1 MMHCQLGDGH
11 PHAGLSCVLVRP
23 ACREGRRWKT
33 EDGTHDLCVGAQ
45 PQTCRSQ
52 VGLSDH
58 RTARAVGSGGSQ
70 SELEFTSAAVQLGP
84 RREASPFFWSDSGSG
99 AAGEA
104 SAVSFVAEQGN
115 VHVAPTNDTG
125 EILVITSHTRH
136 LQPSF
141 RAILGTTPSKVPPP
155 ALAPQSA
162 LALPSTGSS
171 TKLAPPTIDADPRTG
186 SA

>member
-1 MMHCQLGDGH
+1 MMHRQLGDGQC
-11 PHAGLSCVLVRP
+11 HAGLSCVLVRP

-45 PQTCRSQ
+45 PKTCRSQ

-58 RTARAVGSGGSQ
+58 QTASGGSQ

-84 RREASPFFWSDSGSG
+84 RREASPLFWSDSGSG

-104 SAVSFVAEQGN
+104 SAVPFVAEQGN

-125 EILVITSHTRH
+125 EILVITSHTRASPAFFSSNFGH
-136 LQPSF
+136 HSLQGS
-141 RAILGTTPSKVPPP
+141 S
-155 ALAPQSA
+155 S
-162 LALPSTGSS
+162 STGSS
-171 TKLAPPTIDADPRTG
+171 IRIDSAQRWLLQQTG
-186 SA
+186 PAHN